1 VWRVRLPVRTRRDW
15 GETMMNLN
23 IAAAGTDIAGGE
35 LAAKPTKV
43 DRKTAVAVG
52 VLFFVATAAYM
63 AGSGLIASALGTP
76 GEESATRLRVG
87 VFLEFVNAV
96 AVVGIGTLLFP
107 ILRRSHAG
115 LALAYAGSRIIQ
127 AALLVVSAGG
137 ALFFASLDREYALR
151 WHDLTFQLA
160 MVVLGVG
167 SLALCALLYRYRLV
181 PRPLSLL
188 GLCGYV
194 ALIAYGALALVGRET
209 GYALFVPGAAFEV
222 LFPLWLIVKGFTP
235 TPAPS
240 RPAV

>member
-1 VWRVRLPVRTRRDW
+1 MVD
-15 GETMMNLN
+15 LN
-23 IAAAGTDIAGGE
+23 VATAGTDIARTE
-35 LAAKPTKV
+35 PATKTATA

-63 AGSGLIASALGTP
+63 AGSEMVASALAAPQAG
-76 GEESATRLRVG
+76 SATRLRVG

-115 LALAYAGSRIIQ
+115 LALAYAGSRIIE

-151 WHDLTFQLA
+151 WHDLTFQLG

-167 SLALCALLYRYRLV
+167 SLALCALLYGYRLV

-194 ALIAYGALALVGRET
+194 ALIAYGALALVGREI
-209 GYALFVPGAAFEV
+209 GYALFIPGAAFEV
-222 LFPLWLIVKGFTP
+222 LFPLWLIVKGFNP
-235 TPAPS
+235 SPATI